1 MNRIV
6 NDEQYSK
13 DQVCELFGIENFNL
27 RYLEK
32 TVGLNI
38 KRNNDREKIYSQ
50 NNIETLKFI
59 FELNDKGLDYKGI
72 KRLLNIYRVN
82 KNKENNFYL

>member
-6 NDEQYSK
+6 NDELYSK
-13 DQVCELFGIENFNL
+13 DQVCVLFGIENLNL

-38 KRNNDREKIYSQ
+38 KRNNDREKIYS
-50 NNIETLKFI
+50 
-59 FELNDKGLDYKGI
+59 
-72 KRLLNIYRVN
+72 
-82 KNKENNFYL
+82 